1 MQRPTIPSIAQRA
14 AIRVMGASTQDDVL
28 VTGLRC
34 GDASAFETVVARY
47 HHAMIRV
54 ALLYVREPE
63 TAEEVAQ
70 ETWVAVIDGVD
81 RFEERSSFRTWMFRI
96 LTNIAQ
102 KRGPRER
109 RSVPFSQIAARELG
123 SREPLVDPGRF
134 VGADDP
140 EWAGH
145 WISAV
150 PNWGERADAALLE
163 AETLKYIA
171 TEMERLPPLQREVM
185 QLRDVDGWTPEEV
198 SAVLHITRVNQRVLL
213 HRARTAIRSAL
224 EAYFCE

>member
-1 MQRPTIPSIAQRA
+1 VGA
-14 AIRVMGASTQDDVL
+14 ATQDHGL
-28 VTGLRC
+28 LAGLRC
-34 GDASAFETVVARY
+34 GDATAFETVLARY

-70 ETWVAVIDGVD
+70 ETWVAVIEGLD

-96 LTNIAQ
+96 LTNIAR

-109 RSVPFSQIAARELG
+109 RSVPISRLVARELG
-123 SREPLVDPGRF
+123 SGEPLVDPGRF
-134 VGADDP
+134 AGADEP

-171 TEMERLPPLQREVM
+171 TQMERLPPLQREVM
-185 QLRDVDGWTPEEV
+185 RLRDIGGWTPGEV
-198 SAVLHITRVNQRVLL
+198 SAVLRITRVNQRVLL
-213 HRARTAIRSAL
+213 HRARTAIRNAL
-224 EAYFCE
+224 EAYFGE